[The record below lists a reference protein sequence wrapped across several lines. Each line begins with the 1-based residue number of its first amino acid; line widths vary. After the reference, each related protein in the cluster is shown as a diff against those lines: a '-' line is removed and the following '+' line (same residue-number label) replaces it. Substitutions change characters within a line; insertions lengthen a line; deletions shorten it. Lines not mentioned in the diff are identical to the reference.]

1 MAALPDAGA
10 PELIELRR
18 LRVEHFQP
26 LLEEETARWRELL
39 DWDFRPSA
47 DLVRRFVRMKAL
59 SGWGLVEGGALI
71 GYSYYVCEEAKGLIG
86 DLYLLRRRRAI
97 ELENLL
103 LEAVLD
109 SLFATP
115 PIRRVEAQ
123 LLMLPAAFDRPLPR
137 SRWLRVYAR
146 NFMVADLNVCDR
158 LLPGPAAA
166 RVRIERFTERF
177 QEAAARLIADAYREH
192 IDSEIN
198 DQYRSVSGARRF
210 LSNVV
215 HYPGCG
221 SFFPPASLVAVEPKS
236 GNLVGLSLASLVAAR
251 VGHITQICTAP
262 EVRGQGVGYELL
274 RRSMSMLARERCR
287 KVSLTVTAANHEAI
301 RLYERT
307 GFRTSR
313 TFAAY
318 VWARPEPASPSEKP

>member
-1 MAALPDAGA
+1 MAALPDAGP
-10 PELIELRR
+10 PELVELRR

-26 LLEEETARWRELL
+26 LLEEETARWREWL

-59 SGWGLVEGGALI
+59 NGWGLVEGGELI

-86 DLYLLRRRRAI
+86 DLYVLRRRQAV

-103 LEAVLD
+103 LEAALD

-115 PIRRVEAQ
+115 AIRRVEAQ
-123 LLMLPAAFDRPLPR
+123 LMMLSVPFDRPVPR
-137 SRWLRVYAR
+137 RRWLRAYAR
-146 NFMVADLNVCDR
+146 NFMVADLEGCDR
-158 LLPGPAAA
+158 LPPGPAADK
-166 RVRIERFTERF
+166 VRIERFSERF
-177 QEAAARLIADAYREH
+177 HEAAAELIAEAYRGH

-198 DQYRSVSGARRF
+198 DQYRSVSGASRF
-210 LSNVV
+210 LSNIV

-221 SFFPPASLVAVEPKS
+221 SFFPPASLVAVDPGS
-236 GNLVGLSLASLVAAR
+236 GKLVGLSLSSLVAAR
-251 VGHITQICTAP
+251 VGHVTQICTAP
-262 EVRGQGVGYELL
+262 QVRGQGVGYELL
-274 RRSMSMLARERCR
+274 RRSMAMLARERCR
-287 KVSLTVTAANHEAI
+287 KVSLTVTATNHEAI

-307 GFRTSR
+307 GFRTLR

-318 VWARPEPASPSEKP
+318 VWSKI

>member
-1 MAALPDAGA
+1 MAALPEAGL
-10 PELIELRR
+10 PELVELRR

-26 LLEEETARWRELL
+26 LLEEESARWRELF

-47 DLVRRFVRMKAL
+47 DLVRRFVRMRAL
-59 SGWGLVEGGALI
+59 HGWGLIESGQLI
-71 GYSYYVCEEAKGLIG
+71 GYAYYVCEEAKGLVG
-86 DLYLLRRRRAI
+86 DLYMLRRRQAV

-123 LLMLPAAFDRPLPR
+123 LMMLPSAFDRPVPR
-137 SRWLRVYAR
+137 SDWLRRYAR
-146 NFMVADLNVCDR
+146 NFMVADLRAADS
-158 LLPGPAAA
+158 LPPGPAAGKI
-166 RVRIERFTERF
+166 RIERFTEAF
-177 QEAAARLIADAYREH
+177 QEAAAQLIADAYRGH

-198 DQYRSVSGARRF
+198 DQYRSLGEARRF

-221 SFFPPASLVAVEPKS
+221 SFFPPASLVAIDPAS
-236 GNLVGLSLASLVAAR
+236 GRLVGLSLSSLVAAQ

-274 RRSMSMLARERCR
+274 RRSMAILARERCR
-287 KVSLTVTAANHEAI
+287 KVSLTVTASNHEAV

-307 GFRTSR
+307 GFRTLR

-318 VWARPEPASPSEKP
+318 VWTRS